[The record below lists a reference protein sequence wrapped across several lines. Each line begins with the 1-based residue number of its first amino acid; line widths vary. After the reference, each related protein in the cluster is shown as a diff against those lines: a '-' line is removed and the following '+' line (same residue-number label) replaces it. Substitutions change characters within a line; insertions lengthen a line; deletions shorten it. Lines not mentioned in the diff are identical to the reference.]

1 MKILYRLTICFF
13 LFVGLVIASD
23 LPKGVYDID
32 DLDKAL
38 EKSREKGNAPMLFLV
53 TEMNSTCGSCRRVS
67 NLIIEEMS
75 KRTVIVYAGPNEE
88 KLPGSVRKAAQG
100 EDRGKYIPYAF
111 VVNDEMNQL
120 LGILR
125 YEEISSDGDKIF
137 RTIKR
142 KIRELKAEKGE
153 SESES

>member
-38 EKSREKGNAPMLFLV
+38 EKSREKGKAPIMFLV
-53 TEMNSTCGSCRRVS
+53 TVMNSNCGSCRNVT
-67 NLIIEEMS
+67 NLMIQEMV

-88 KLPGSVRKAAQG
+88 KLPESVRKAVEG
-100 EDRGKYIPYAF
+100 ENRGKYIPYAF
-111 VVNDEMNQL
+111 VMNDEMNQL

-125 YEEISSDGDKIF
+125 FQEVDDDADKAF
-137 RTIKR
+137 RVIKR
-142 KIRELKAEKGE
+142 KIREAKAENSD
-153 SESES
+153 SES